1 MIQVRLSSG
10 LTIAF
15 DPQEWPEIGAAE
27 WTTQRD
33 GGVVEGRVLIR
44 RHSDG
49 RTLMYIDANPAGDGV
64 FVRGDLL
71 PLEIKEIDDAVA
83 RFGELHAMPNWVV
96 ARCIQSVR
104 G

>member
-1 MIQVRLSSG
+1 MIQVRLTSG
-10 LTIAF
+10 LTITLA
-15 DPQEWPEIGAAE
+15 PQEWPEIGGAE

-44 RHSDG
+44 RHADG
-49 RTLMYIDANPAGDGV
+49 RALMYVDAQPGEGL
-64 FVRGDLL
+64 FVCGDLL
-71 PLEIKEIDDAVA
+71 PLETQEIDDAVA
-83 RFGELHAMPNWVV
+83 RFGELNAMPNWVV

>member
-1 MIQVRLSSG
+1 MIQVG
-10 LTIAF
+10 LTIGLTITL
-15 DPQEWPEIGAAE
+15 DPQEWPEIGGTE

-44 RHSDG
+44 RHADG
-49 RTLMYIDANPAGDGV
+49 RTLMYVDAQPGEGF

-71 PLEIKEIDDAVA
+71 SLETKEIDDAVA
-83 RFGELHAMPNWVV
+83 RFSELHAMPNWVV